1 MDNHMFLSWNSVVGD
16 DDLVLHLGDVTL
28 LSRPSKAPSLSE
40 KLQNLR
46 GHKILIRGNHDR
58 REMLKAYRRW
68 GWVVLSSLSVGDIL
82 FTHRPVYT
90 TETRPGFLRDTVNIH
105 GHCHG
110 TSRSDEVHTD
120 VGVDALRIYE
130 PVEARH
136 FVSRETCYQ
145 LALLYRTLRYA

>member
-28 LSRPSKAPSLSE
+28 LSRPSKCARLAE
-40 KLQNLR
+40 QLQTLK
-46 GHKILIRGNHDR
+46 GHKILLRGNHDR
-58 REMLKAYRRW
+58 REMLKAYRKW
-68 GWVVLSSLSVGDIL
+68 GWIVLSSLSVGDTL
-82 FTHRPVYT
+82 FTHRPVF
-90 TETRPGFLRDTVNIH
+90 PVNKQFKVNIH

-110 TSRSDEVHTD
+110 THPSTEVHID

-136 FVSRETCYQ
+136 FVSLETCYQ
-145 LALLYRTLRYA
+145 IALLYRMRAQNGK